1 MKERIKQLVNN
12 TYIVHAIFILSL
24 TQSLSFIKLFWLGGF
39 IKDGSLGE
47 FLTIMGTVAV
57 SIISLISVIC
67 LSMEDDGKG
76 KKTKKEHILYSVMYL
91 IGTFIMLGLLICV
104 TGGKPDETIILI
116 STNTSYIYD
125 IIFNKTL
132 YIIDMVLIL
141 AIYMSR
147 KIYKIW
153 NFLLQVLMF
162 KIMFMIGI
170 YFAFVSYLNIAN
182 GMIDRSPNAY
192 IPTHLLCQDTY
203 VKSKNLFFVE
213 NVDCPYKE
221 SKDINK
227 ELAKSGSAVAYDL
240 TIGKPMD
247 IKEKAAIVIMF
258 YEANKRFEEITWI
271 ENNLPSVYETSMLY
285 TAKKHYQKDKEI
297 ELSVAKLILSGQET
311 AALEKAREELKK
323 KKSSIFLYYLINE
336 KK

>member
-1 MKERIKQLVNN
+1 MKERIKKLVNN
-12 TYIVHAIFILSL
+12 TYIVHAIFIISL

-57 SIISLISVIC
+57 SIIALLSVIC
-67 LSMEDDGKG
+67 LSMEDDGKE
-76 KKTKKEHILYSVMYL
+76 KKTKKEHILYSAMYL
-91 IGTFIMLGLLICV
+91 IGTVIMLGLVIYV
-104 TGGKPDETIILI
+104 TGGKPDETIVLI

-132 YIIDMVLIL
+132 YIIDIGLIL

-147 KIYKIW
+147 KLYKIW
-153 NFLLQVLMF
+153 NFLLQVLVF
-162 KIMFMIGI
+162 KILFMIGI
-170 YFAFVSYLNIAN
+170 YFSIVAYINIAN

-203 VKSKNLFFVE
+203 VKSKNIFFVE

-221 SKDINK
+221 AKNINK

-258 YEANKRFEEITWI
+258 YEANKRFEETTWI
-271 ENNLPSVYETSMLY
+271 ERNLPSVYQTSTLY
-285 TAKKHYQKDKEI
+285 TAKTHYQKNKEI

-311 AALEKAREELKK
+311 AALEKARETLTKS
-323 KKSSIFLYYLINE
+323 KSSMFLYYLINE

>member
-47 FLTIMGTVAV
+47 FLTIMGTVSV

-104 TGGKPDETIILI
+104 TGGKPDETVILI
-116 STNTSYIYD
+116 STNTSHIYD

-147 KIYKIW
+147 KLHKIW
-153 NFLLQVLMF
+153 DFLLQVLVF

-221 SKDINK
+221 AKDINK

-258 YEANKRFEEITWI
+258 YEANKRFEETTWI

-285 TAKKHYQKDKEI
+285 TAKNHYQKDKEI

-323 KKSSIFLYYLINE
+323 RKSSTFLYYLINE

>member
-147 KIYKIW
+147 KLYKIW

-170 YFAFVSYLNIAN
+170 YFAFVTYLNIAN

-203 VKSKNLFFVE
+203 VKSKNLFFLE

-221 SKDINK
+221 AKDVNK
-227 ELAKSGSAVAYDL
+227 ELAKSGSAIAYDL
-240 TIGKPMD
+240 TIGKPMN
-247 IKEKAAIVIMF
+247 IKEKAEIVIMF
-258 YEANKRFEEITWI
+258 YEANKRFEETTWI
-271 ENNLPSVYETSMLY
+271 ENNLPSVYETSTLY

-311 AALEKAREELKK
+311 AALEKAREALNKR
-323 KKSSIFLYYLINE
+323 KSSIFLYYLINE